1 MAPAVIHVAGEG
13 DIHKGTP
20 FWTLGLFQQ
29 MHPGLVRQ
37 TVPLPGIAGDA
48 GADHI
53 FPSSLSS
60 TVSWEDMVDIEMAP
74 VKVNAAVLAGILI
87 ALKDIV
93 PREFDLFLWQA
104 VKEAKDNDPGD
115 TDAQRNRLEHSGLRI
130 GD

>member
-1 MAPAVIHVAGEG
+1 MFPRIVARFAELEMQHRAPLR
-13 DIHKGTP
+13 
-20 FWTLGLFQQ
+20 TLRLLQQ

-37 TVPLPGIAGDA
+37 TVPLPGIARDA

-53 FPSSLSS
+53 FPSGLSS